1 MIEYNQEAFIDNY
14 PTYVSMEDTENKI
27 LFQMKNCI
35 CKILKTNG
43 KKGTG
48 FFIKINYNNEL
59 LHLLVT
65 NNHVLNEDDID
76 KDKIIEITLNDDK
89 IFKKLV
95 IGQRIKY
102 TDIGF
107 DITFIEIYP
116 EKDKINNFLEVDD
129 DIDKDEDL
137 LKSLYINKSLYMLH
151 HPKAEKIN
159 VSYGVSKGIY
169 GDYIGYYL
177 NTDPGSSG
185 APVLS
190 LQKFKIIGIH
200 LGSPKEIKDGE
211 PKFNIGILL
220 KYAIESFK
228 KNINSKNCFNCFIS
242 NMYKSINE
250 NSIDNLVKSYKL
262 IDVTED
268 GEIKKYIIK
277 EGKGIKP
284 NKGDEVTYYL
294 FGNKFINE
302 TLKLNSNNPNH
313 QELALQSMKVGEKAK
328 FFVGIKYLKDNQNKP
343 ITYELE
349 LFSGENQEKE
359 NLEKFLRLKKLKEE
373 GVRLFKKGD
382 IENACKFFEE
392 AYYLYIFNNIKY
404 DDENK
409 DEYINLFISTL
420 SNLCNCYNIQNKYSE
435 VIRVANRG
443 LKIKEYSKFYYF
455 RAIAYTKKDELEN
468 AKKDLLS
475 LKKLLG
481 EKSTDIGVKNLEEI
495 IAKKEK

>member
-1 MIEYNQEAFIDNY
+1 MIDYIQEAFIDNY

-35 CKILKTNG
+35 CKILKKG
-43 KKGTG
+43 MKGTG

-76 KDKIIEITLNDDK
+76 QDKIIEITLNDDK

-102 TDIGF
+102 TDIGL

-129 DIDKDEDL
+129 DIDKDIDL

-151 HPKAEKIN
+151 YPKAGKIN
-159 VSYGVSKGIY
+159 VSSGVSKGIY
-169 GDYIGYYL
+169 GDYICYYL
-177 NTDPGSSG
+177 NTDSGSSG
-185 APVLS
+185 APILS
-190 LQKFKIIGIH
+190 LEKFKVIGIH
-200 LGSPKEIKDGE
+200 LGSPKNIKDGE
-211 PKFNIGILL
+211 SKFNIGTLI

-228 KNINSKNCFNCFIS
+228 NNINTKKCFKCFIS
-242 NMYKSINE
+242 NMYKSKNEKEIN
-250 NSIDNLVKSYKL
+250 NLVETNKL

-277 EGKGIKP
+277 EGNGIKLK
-284 NKGDEVTYYL
+284 KGDEFEYYL
-294 FGNKFINE
+294 FGNKLINE
-302 TLKLNSNNPNH
+302 TLKLDKNNPNH

-328 FFVGIKYLKDNQNKP
+328 FFIGPKYLKNSQNVL
-343 ITYELE
+343 TYELE
-349 LFSGENQEKE
+349 LLLGENPEKE
-359 NLEKFLRLKKLKEE
+359 NSEKFLRLKKLKEE

-382 IENACKFFEE
+382 IENASKFFEE
-392 AYYLYIFNNIKY
+392 AYHLYLFDNIKY

-409 DEYINLFISTL
+409 DEYINLYIATL
-420 SNLCNCYNIQNKYSE
+420 SNLCNCYNIQNKYSN
-435 VIRVANRG
+435 VIYIANRG
-443 LKIKEYSKFYYF
+443 LEIKEYSKFYYF
-455 RAIAYTKKDELEN
+455 RAIAYVKKDELEN
-468 AKKDLLS
+468 AKKDLIS

-495 IAKKEK
+495 IAKREK